1 MQNIFEELKRYTQ
14 FGPDDE
20 TALREF
26 LPEIAPHFRAITDVF
41 YDRMHGHP
49 HALAVLA
56 DEAQVQRLKGTLCDW
71 LDLLFRGPW
80 DAAYYARRVRIGRV
94 HVKIALPQR
103 YMFGA
108 MDVIRTE
115 LARIIGVSLE
125 SGPQRERL
133 FLALHKIID
142 LELAI
147 MLESYQEAFIDKVQ
161 QGERLE
167 RDDLARKLALSE
179 ARYDEIVE
187 KAEALIT
194 TSDHEGRIMLF
205 NAKCEHVTGLSR
217 SEMRGQDW
225 LEVFVQSSDRA
236 EVERLHLEVLNGR
249 PASTY
254 EGPVHAGSAQMRRV
268 RWHFTTL
275 PSGAMPALCAIG
287 IDVTKEHDLSVR
299 TRRAERLA
307 ALGTMAAGLAHEIRN
322 PLNSAHLQLNV
333 ARRRLAR
340 DKRAESDH
348 VIQAVEL
355 AETEVERLASLVQ
368 DFLQF
373 ARPQPLRLAF
383 VDLRQTAQVM
393 LNFLTPEAE
402 AAGVSLKL
410 ADGPRTQLELD
421 DEKVKQVLLNLVRNA
436 IEATG
441 RGGHVTVRVG
451 ETGSHGELTVED
463 DGPGWP
469 ADAPIF
475 EPFFTTKDAGTGLG
489 LAIVHR
495 IIMDHGGSVDADS
508 RPGRTTFSIHFPR
521 SHQQPGTSR

>member
-14 FGPDDE
+14 FGPNDE
-20 TALREF
+20 AALRAF
-26 LPEIAPHFRAITDVF
+26 QPRIAPHFKAITDVF
-41 YDRMHGHP
+41 YERMHGHP
-49 HALAVLA
+49 RALAVLA
-56 DEAQVQRLKGTLCDW
+56 DEAQVQRLKGTLCEW

-80 DAAYYARRVRIGRV
+80 DAAYYERRVRIGRV

-115 LARIIGVSLE
+115 LARIIGQSLE
-125 SGPQRERL
+125 PGSQRDQL
-133 FLALHKIID
+133 LVALHKIID

-161 QGERLE
+161 HVERLE
-167 RDDLARKLALSE
+167 REDLARKLALSE

-194 TSDHEGRIMLF
+194 TSDATGRILLF

-217 SEMRGQDW
+217 SEMRGRDW
-225 LEVFVQSSDRA
+225 LDVFVQSSDRA
-236 EVERLHLEVLNGR
+236 EVERRHQEVLNGR
-249 PASTY
+249 AASIY
-254 EGPVHAGSAQMRRV
+254 EGPVRAGNAEMRRV

-275 PSGAMPALCAIG
+275 PSGATPALCAIG
-287 IDVTKEHDLSVR
+287 IDVTNEYDLSVR
-299 TRRAERLA
+299 SRRAERLA
-307 ALGTMAAGLAHEIRN
+307 ALGTMSSGLAHEIRN

-355 AETEVERLASLVQ
+355 AEAEMRRLASLVQ

-373 ARPQPLRLAF
+373 ARPQPLRLAL

-393 LNFLTPEAE
+393 LNFLTPEAQ

-410 ADGPRTQLELD
+410 ADGPITQLERD
-421 DEKVKQVLLNLVRNA
+421 EEKVKQVLLNLVRNA
-436 IEATG
+436 LEATG
-441 RGGHVTVRVG
+441 RGGHVTVRVSQS
-451 ETGSHGELTVED
+451 GSHGELSVED

-508 RPGRTTFSIHFPR
+508 RPGRTTFSIQFPR
-521 SHQQPGTSR
+521 SQQSPDAPR